1 MAESLTLT
9 VPKSVTTYKV
19 NEIQINRKSQFIN
32 VEVEDSIGNIIRA
45 SYGGAQAMA
54 LIVALNKAN
63 LSTSSLEKRILLQLV
78 TDGHLPTG
86 NVTGVPD

>member
-45 SYGGAQAMA
+45 SYGGSQAMA

-78 TDGHLPTG
+78 TDGYLPTG